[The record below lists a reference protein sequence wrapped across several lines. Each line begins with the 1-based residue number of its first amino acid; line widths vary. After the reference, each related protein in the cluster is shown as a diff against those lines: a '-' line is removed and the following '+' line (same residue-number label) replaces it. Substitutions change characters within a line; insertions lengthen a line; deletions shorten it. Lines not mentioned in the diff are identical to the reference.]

1 MVNYDDAKELKE
13 LYGVSEQ
20 PSFVQ
25 VDNSGKLIKKWRGG
39 TTLTEIIGQ
48 VQK

>member
-1 MVNYDDAKELKE
+1 MVNYDNAEELKE
-13 LYGVSEQ
+13 LYAVTEQ

-25 VDNSGKLIKKWRGG
+25 VDNTGKLIKKWRGG

-48 VQK
+48 IQK